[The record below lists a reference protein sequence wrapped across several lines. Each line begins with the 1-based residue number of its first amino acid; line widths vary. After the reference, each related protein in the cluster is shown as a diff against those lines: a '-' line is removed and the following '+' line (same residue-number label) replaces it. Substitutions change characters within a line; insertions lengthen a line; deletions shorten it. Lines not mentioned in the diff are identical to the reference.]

1 MRHQRGLRIALAQAE
16 KSRYLRWQ
24 MGAVLVKSGS
34 VIAAASNTLR
44 NEPSLAGLP
53 LEECSVHAEAAV
65 LQKVANPSGT
75 MYVARISRSGTRS
88 LAMPC
93 RRCRKLLMESGI
105 RTVVWTIDEES
116 FGISD
121 YRSNSLLDLHP
132 HSTRRS
138 VANDE

>member
-16 KSRYLRWQ
+16 KSRYAKWR
-24 MGAVLVKSGS
+24 MGAVLVKSGR

-44 NEPSLAGLP
+44 NEPGLAGLP

-65 LQKVANPSGT
+65 IQKVTNPSGI
-75 MYVARISRSGTRS
+75 MYVARISRSGVQG
-88 LAMPC
+88 LAKPC
-93 RRCRKLLMESGI
+93 KRCRKLLIESGI

-116 FGISD
+116 FGMSD
-121 YRSNSLLDLHP
+121 YRSASLLDPHP